1 MNPVSAAI
9 AVQAHT
15 KPCLAPLSLKRRQ
28 WLTTALL
35 GSLVP
40 PGSLALTQR
49 PLTFPRDFGSHPDT
63 RTEWWYV
70 TGHLRTGGANG
81 DGASSAGKDSA
92 AGTREFGFQLTFF
105 RSRVAA
111 TQEMKSAF
119 AARQLIF
126 AHAAVTDVRGARL
139 WHDQRIAR
147 AGFGVAQASESDTA
161 IELRD
166 WKLVRRNGKYEA
178 RIVGEDF
185 RFTLTLEETQPL
197 LLQGDQGYSRKG
209 PQPQQASFYYSLP
222 QLRASGML
230 GLQGSE
236 HKVQG
241 TAWLDHEWS
250 DELLHPQA
258 VGWDWIG
265 MNLFDG
271 SALTAFRLR
280 DSSQAALWD
289 GGSFRHPA
297 MGPKARPHIFSPG
310 EVIFQPVRYWTSP
323 LTRGKYPVEW
333 IVRTPADFYTVK
345 AIVDNQ
351 ELDSRSSTGA
361 VYWEGLSELFDSNG
375 KKVGMGYLEMTGY
388 AKPLRI

>member
-1 MNPVSAAI
+1 MI
-9 AVQAHT
+9 AAHT
-15 KPCLAPLSLKRRQ
+15 EMTAHPIPIQPARR
-28 WLTTALL
+28 LLVAGLL
-35 GSLVP
+35 GSLLP
-40 PGSLALTQR
+40 ADASALTR
-49 PLTFPRDFGSHPDT
+49 RSLKFPRDFGSHPDT
-63 RTEWWYV
+63 RTEWWYA
-70 TGHLRTGGANG
+70 TGHLRTGE
-81 DGASSAGKDSA
+81 
-92 AGTREFGFQLTFF
+92 REFGFQLTFF
-105 RSRVAA
+105 RSRLAA

-126 AHAAVTDVRGARL
+126 AHAAVTDVSGGKL

-147 AGFGVAQASESDTA
+147 AGFGVAQASETDTA

-166 WKLVRRNGKYEA
+166 WSLVRRNGKYEA
-178 RIVGEDF
+178 RVAGEGF
-185 RFTLTLEETQPL
+185 HFTLTLEESQPL
-197 LLQGDQGYSRKG
+197 LLQGDQGFSRKG

-222 QLRASGML
+222 QLRVAGTL
-230 GLQGSE
+230 GLQGADQP
-236 HKVQG
+236 VQG

-280 DSSQAALWD
+280 DRAHGALWD

-310 EVIFQPVRYWTSP
+310 EVIFRPVRYWTSA

-361 VYWEGLSELFDSNG
+361 VYWEGLSDLFDSNG
-375 KKVGMGYLEMTGY
+375 KKVGRGYLEMTGY